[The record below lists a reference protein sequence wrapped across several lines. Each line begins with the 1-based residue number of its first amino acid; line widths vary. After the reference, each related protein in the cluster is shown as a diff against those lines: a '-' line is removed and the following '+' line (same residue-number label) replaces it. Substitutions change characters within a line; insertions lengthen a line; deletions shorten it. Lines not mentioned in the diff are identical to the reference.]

1 MSKRP
6 LVTRSELRRQQKQAR
21 SKQQEKTRVTK
32 SEKLQTTQPVR
43 QMKKNSDES
52 KAGHF
57 YRKPY
62 PIKTEKNTSRT
73 QVNQRSREMNTFLM
87 KAIGIVAVLLVLV
100 ILAIIYL

>member
-6 LVTRSELRRQQKQAR
+6 LVTRSELRRQKRTQGM
-21 SKQQEKTRVTK
+21 K
-32 SEKLQTTQPVR
+32 SERAVKTTEQSKPVQ
-43 QMKKNSDES
+43 QMKENSGQK

-62 PIKTEKNTSRT
+62 QKKEEKSVSRSKS
-73 QVNQRSREMNTFLM
+73 NQRSREMNTFLM
-87 KAIGIVAVLLVLV
+87 KSIGIVAVLLVLV

>member
-21 SKQQEKTRVTK
+21 SKQQEKMRVKK

-43 QMKKNSDES
+43 QMKKKSDES

-62 PIKTEKNTSRT
+62 PKKTEKSTSRT